1 MDAEVRL
8 EFGLGMEM
16 EADLDPS
23 DFEGREEELGFVVV
37 PEEVREVCVDVIMI
51 RRALFRCKA
60 SERDIDMN
68 KYQGSYRTTREHAVG
83 AV

>member
-1 MDAEVRL
+1 
-8 EFGLGMEM
+8 MEM
-16 EADLDPS
+16 EADLDS
-23 DFEGREEELGFVVV
+23 SNFEGREEELGFVVV
-37 PEEVREVCVDVIMI
+37 PGEVKEVCVDFIMI

-60 SERDIDMN
+60 SEMDTDMS